1 MMEMT
6 EDDESVLTAR
16 LQDDES
22 VLTARLQDDGASG
35 RVRTERQ
42 DNDDSPS

>member
-1 MMEMT
+1 MT
-6 EDDESVLTAR
+6 KTTE
-16 LQDDES
+16 DDES